1 MKKVFFPLL
10 GLFIAIFLSLGCMS
24 KALWEDDV
32 VYVPYQ
38 EKLDAFMS
46 NPQDATVVFL
56 GEKYHYIFSKN
67 DDFNFLLAHRTS
79 KGLIFDVSHGYH
91 NTNNEIVQSNFS
103 IKVDKSIAD
112 KELVE
117 WLEKKGYTQSK
128 VDFPIYL
135 EGKRYIADKKV
146 NAVAQKLSKV
156 FVISINEQKVDKGNI
171 VGKIL
176 LTPLAVAGDGV
187 LVVVGGVVL
196 IFAGLDSVVR

>member
-10 GLFIAIFLSLGCMS
+10 GLVIAIFLSLGCMS

-46 NPQDATVVFL
+46 NPQDGTVVFL

-91 NTNNEIVQSNFS
+91 NTNNDTCKVIFRLKW
-103 IKVDKSIAD
+103 IKVLQIKS
-112 KELVE
+112 L
-117 WLEKKGYTQSK
+117 
-128 VDFPIYL
+128 
-135 EGKRYIADKKV
+135 
-146 NAVAQKLSKV
+146 
-156 FVISINEQKVDKGNI
+156 
-171 VGKIL
+171 
-176 LTPLAVAGDGV
+176 
-187 LVVVGGVVL
+187 
-196 IFAGLDSVVR
+196 